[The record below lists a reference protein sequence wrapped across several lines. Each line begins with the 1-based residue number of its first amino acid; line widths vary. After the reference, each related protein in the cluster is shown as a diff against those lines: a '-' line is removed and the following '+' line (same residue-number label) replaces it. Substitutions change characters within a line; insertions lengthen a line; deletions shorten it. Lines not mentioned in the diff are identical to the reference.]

1 MGDGEKEL
9 FRNII
14 GSLKNIIELS
24 NGNNID
30 KVTLSCKMESL
41 AQRYAKEILLDAG
54 HNFKYKHYDEKN
66 GIFIDDEQESMAVMH
81 RLSEIARY
89 KPEQLDRL
97 VNGNENWLLH
107 EYMQAAL
114 DQFVDEMASEITGR
128 EVLFSQW

>member
-1 MGDGEKEL
+1 MYL
-9 FRNII
+9 W
-14 GSLKNIIELS
+14 
-24 NGNNID
+24 
-30 KVTLSCKMESL
+30 
-41 AQRYAKEILLDAG
+41 
-54 HNFKYKHYDEKN
+54 HNFKYKHYDEKNGILKN

-97 VNGNENWLLH
+97 MNGNENWLLH